1 MPPAMPPAALQLDV
15 SPPLA
20 RLGEDAGADADDAYA
35 RFTGHAGS
43 DGGSLSDGSPGP
55 SATHSFG
62 VGLGMGMGLPPRSDE
77 VLVRNLLALLN
88 KRGYNV
94 RESVLA
100 ESSDLST
107 ATSLTRSSS
116 MTSTTSSV
124 SSVVLALR
132 DPSHGQTPLH
142 IAVRKGDLQVLT
154 ALLEHESAE
163 QVVDAPDFNGNTA
176 LHFAAGNWRHPHALA
191 VISALMD
198 AGADVAARNN
208 RGLSP
213 VAVHMLTLKVDNPA
227 VLIKLLEAGADPDT
241 EVDGASLLH
250 LAARR
255 EFGVIAGVL
264 VAFGASMTALNQHG
278 LMCYEVASRRV
289 QRFMVRSI
297 HKPPPFVTLAQRSK
311 CMRCKSPSLLKPQR
325 AVANFFKHVF
335 GARVNPRQSNC
346 YHCGM
351 LFCAQCLKHSAVSC
365 AVPFVRDGDSET
377 LDHIK
382 TCRTCEAV
390 LAERLQKHVAQRAF
404 DAHMMGFSTS
414 L

>member
-1 MPPAMPPAALQLDV
+1 MALAREMPEMPQLPPAVLRLDV
-15 SPPLA
+15 SPPLRPSALEPAERARPPRHA
-20 RLGEDAGADADDAYA
+20 RLDSDEDDVTTTASSRNLGSFGVPRVDADD
-35 RFTGHAGS
+35 
-43 DGGSLSDGSPGP
+43 
-55 SATHSFG
+55 
-62 VGLGMGMGLPPRSDE
+62 
-77 VLVRNLLALLN
+77 VLVRNLVALLN

-116 MTSTTSSV
+116 MTSSSSSV

-142 IAVRKGDLQVLT
+142 IAVRKGDMHVLA
-154 ALLEHESAE
+154 ALLDHDGAE

-176 LHFAAGNWRHPHALA
+176 LHFAAGNWRHPQTLATLDALLA
-191 VISALMD
+191 AGAD
-198 AGADVAARNN
+198 AGARNR
-208 RGLSP
+208 RGLTP
-213 VAVHMLTLKVDNPA
+213 IAVHMLTLKLDNPA

-255 EFGVIAGVL
+255 EFGVVAGVL
-264 VAFGASMTALNQHG
+264 VAFGASMMALNQHG
-278 LMCYEVASRRV
+278 LMCYEVASKRV

-297 HKPPPFVTLAQRSK
+297 HKPPPFVTLTQRNK

-325 AVANFFKHVF
+325 AVANFFKHLV
-335 GARVNPRQSNC
+335 GARINPRQSNC

-351 LFCAQCLKHSAVSC
+351 LFCAQCLTHSDVSC
-365 AVPFVRDGDSET
+365 AVPFVRDGDEENLRS
-377 LDHIK
+377 IK
-382 TCRTCEAV
+382 TCRMCEAV
-390 LAERLQKHVAQRAF
+390 LAERLQKHIAQRAF
-404 DAHMMGFSTS
+404 DAHMMGFGTS